1 MSQSYEEKTQKYATW
16 GDKYLQHTD
25 VLYSIQYEDTFK
37 PINVQLC
44 LCEMCDSDC
53 PFCSVAAR
61 PLKRREGPEVCLNRL
76 LVDPR
81 LELVPRPP
89 ALRR

>member
-1 MSQSYEEKTQKYATW
+1 MNYEEKTQKYATW

-44 LCEMCDSDC
+44 LCEICDSDC
-53 PFCSVAAR
+53 PFCSVAGR
-61 PLKRREGPEVCLNRL
+61 PLKSYIPFEKVQKL
-76 LVDPR
+76 LLDFWKLGAKR
-81 LELVPRPP
+81 S
-89 ALRR
+89 